1 MTFGLFRQDWKDL
14 LGKKDKSGKI
24 PSPCIDICK
33 DKHGRCIACG
43 RDKDDVRSWKH
54 ADSSEERLKLLVECI
69 ARTEEIGTRAFWERE
84 YRRKCRKKGATC
96 QLDDFSTAL
105 PAKPIG

>member
-1 MTFGLFRQDWKDL
+1 M
-14 LGKKDKSGKI
+14 GKKDKSGKI

-69 ARTEEIGTRAFWERE
+69 ARTEEIGTKAFWERE
-84 YRRKCRKKGATC
+84 YRRKCKKKGATC
-96 QLDDFSTAL
+96 LLDDFSAAL